1 MARQTTAER
10 SAEHVAAILGVT
22 QQNVSRIEANA
33 MRKLREAFEGELD
46 DYLPTTSICTGRW
59 NRRRIV
65 RVCR

>member
-1 MARQTTAER
+1 MARQTTAVR
-10 SAEHVAAILGVT
+10 SADEVAAILGVT

-33 MRKLREAFEGELD
+33 MRKLQEAFAGDMD